1 MNKLGYVYFLTNE
14 RESAV
19 KVGFT
24 VHDPKQRLAQ
34 LQTGNHEVLEL
45 IGSFRGT
52 MIDEKSIH
60 EKWRWVKAK
69 GGTEWFNVNRCAAL
83 DMIQFM
89 NSRYTRIDSPSY
101 IKKNVSIF
109 DEITLEGEDNESQ
122 Q

>member
-24 VHDPKQRLAQ
+24 THEPNKRLAQ
-34 LQTGNHEVLEL
+34 LQTGNHEILIL

-52 MIDEKSIH
+52 MLDEKSIH
-60 EKWRWVKAK
+60 DKWKWVKAK

-83 DMIQFM
+83 EMIQFM
-89 NSRYTRIDSPSY
+89 KSRYTRIDSPSY
-101 IKKNVSIF
+101 IKKSNSIF
-109 DEITLEGEDNESQ
+109 DEICLEGEDNGPW
-122 Q
+122 